1 MVFFGYAAKGRFTP
15 DLSLHVVDREGV
27 LKRSQWFQA
36 PYSSMVHD
44 FVVTRDWI
52 VLPIFPLTGSMDR
65 AMKGLPPFAWEPDKG
80 THVAL
85 VPRHGSVD
93 QVRWFSADPC
103 YVFHP
108 MNAFDTPDGKVV
120 CDMMKYPVAPL
131 FPAPDGRPASGA
143 PPVATLVRWTFDP
156 QGHTDSFTE
165 QALDDRRG
173 EFPRLDER
181 FTALPDRHGWFL
193 AGEITDPGRGR
204 DARDGLAHIDHAS
217 GQVGTWQPAAGDYCG
232 EPVFVPRGA
241 TADEGDGFVLS
252 VIFRGATQ
260 CSDLA
265 VFDAQNLKD
274 GPLALAHLSHRV
286 PAGFHGNWRGAAG

>member
-1 MVFFGYAAKGRFTP
+1 
-15 DLSLHVVDREGV
+15 
-27 LKRSQWFQA
+27 
-36 PYSSMVHD
+36 
-44 FVVTRDWI
+44 
-52 VLPIFPLTGSMDR
+52 
-65 AMKGLPPFAWEPDKG
+65 MKGLPPYAWEPDKG

-85 VPRHGSVD
+85 VPRNGSVN
-93 QVRWFSADPC
+93 QVRWFDADPC

-156 QGHTDSFTE
+156 KGERAGFVE
-165 QALDDRRG
+165 QPLDEHPG

-181 FTALPDRHGWFL
+181 FAGLPYRHGYFQ
-193 AGEITDPGRGR
+193 AGAVTDASHGREGR
-204 DARDGLAHIDHAS
+204 NGLAHIDHHS
-217 GQVGTWQPAAGDYCG
+217 GAVSVWRPGEADYCG
-232 EPVFVPRGA
+232 EPVFVPRSA
-241 TADEGDGFVLS
+241 NAEEGDGFLLS
-252 VIFRGATQ
+252 VVFRGETQ

-265 VFDAQNLKD
+265 VFDARNVAN

-286 PAGFHGNWRGAAG
+286 PAGFHGNWRNAQTIV